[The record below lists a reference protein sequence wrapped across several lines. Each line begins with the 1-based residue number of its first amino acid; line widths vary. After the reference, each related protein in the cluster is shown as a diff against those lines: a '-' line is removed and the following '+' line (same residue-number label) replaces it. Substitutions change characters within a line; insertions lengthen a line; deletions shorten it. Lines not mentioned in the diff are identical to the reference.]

1 MNSAV
6 EIMDTGFA
14 CLVEKLG
21 IVDAERFVAMIKRD
35 SFDYTIWRREYFD
48 KMNIEQISAEAAAY
62 VQSHPQIVFLILWN
76 IMMLKVEAKEVWMYQ
91 GKKIFIP

>member
-6 EIMDTGFA
+6 ELMDAGFA

-35 SFDYTIWRREYFD
+35 SFDYTLWRREYFD
-48 KMNIEQISAEAAAY
+48 KMDLDQVSEEAAVYA
-62 VQSHPQIVFLILWN
+62 QSHPHR
-76 IMMLKVEAKEVWMYQ
+76 
-91 GKKIFIP
+91 GKGIRV

>member
-6 EIMDTGFA
+6 EIMDAGFA

-21 IVDAERFVAMIKRD
+21 IVDAERFISMIKRD

-48 KMNIEQISAEAAAY
+48 GMDLEQISEEAASYA
-62 VQSHPQIVFLILWN
+62 QSYPHR
-76 IMMLKVEAKEVWMYQ
+76 
-91 GKKIFIP
+91 GKGIRI

>member
-6 EIMDTGFA
+6 EIMDTGVA

-21 IVDAERFVAMIKRD
+21 VVDAERFVAMIKRD

-48 KMNIEQISAEAAAY
+48 KMDLEQISMETVAY
-62 VQSHPQIVFLILWN
+62 AQGHPH
-76 IMMLKVEAKEVWMYQ
+76 Q
-91 GKKIFIP
+91 GEGIRV

>member
-1 MNSAV
+1 MSSAV

-35 SFDYTIWRREYFD
+35 NFDYTIWRREYFD
-48 KMNIEQISAEAAAY
+48 KMDLEQISKEAAAY
-62 VQSHPQIVFLILWN
+62 IQGHPH
-76 IMMLKVEAKEVWMYQ
+76 E
-91 GKKIFIP
+91 GKGIRV

>member
-21 IVDAERFVAMIKRD
+21 IVGAERFVAMIKRD

-48 KMNIEQISAEAAAY
+48 KMDLEQLSTEATSYA
-62 VQSHPQIVFLILWN
+62 QSHPH
-76 IMMLKVEAKEVWMYQ
+76 K
-91 GKKIFIP
+91 GKGIRG

>member
-1 MNSAV
+1 MNSTV

-14 CLVEKLG
+14 CLIEKLG

-48 KMNIEQISAEAAAY
+48 KMDLEQISKEATAY
-62 VQSHPQIVFLILWN
+62 AQSHSH
-76 IMMLKVEAKEVWMYQ
+76 E
-91 GKKIFIP
+91 GKGIRV

>member
-35 SFDYTIWRREYFD
+35 SFDYTIWRKEYFD
-48 KMNIEQISAEAAAY
+48 KMDIEQINTEAAAY
-62 VQSHPQIVFLILWN
+62 VQSHPHKGRGIR
-76 IMMLKVEAKEVWMYQ
+76 
-91 GKKIFIP
+91 G

>member
-48 KMNIEQISAEAAAY
+48 KIDIEQISTEAAAY
-62 VQSHPQIVFLILWN
+62 AQSHPHKGRGIRV
-76 IMMLKVEAKEVWMYQ
+76 
-91 GKKIFIP
+91 

>member
-1 MNSAV
+1 MNSAI
-6 EIMDTGFA
+6 EIIDTGFA

-48 KMNIEQISAEAAAY
+48 KMDLEQISTEAAAY
-62 VQSHPQIVFLILWN
+62 TQSHPH
-76 IMMLKVEAKEVWMYQ
+76 K
-91 GKKIFIP
+91 GKGTRI

>member
-21 IVDAERFVAMIKRD
+21 IVDAERFVSMIKRD

-48 KMNIEQISAEAAAY
+48 KMDLEQISTEAVAY
-62 VQSHPQIVFLILWN
+62 TQSHPH
-76 IMMLKVEAKEVWMYQ
+76 E
-91 GKKIFIP
+91 GKGIRV

>member
-48 KMNIEQISAEAAAY
+48 KMDIEQISTEAAVYA
-62 VQSHPQIVFLILWN
+62 QSHPHMGRGVR
-76 IMMLKVEAKEVWMYQ
+76 V
-91 GKKIFIP
+91 

>member
-6 EIMDTGFA
+6 KIMDTGFA

-35 SFDYTIWRREYFD
+35 SFDYTIWQWEYFD
-48 KMNIEQISAEAAAY
+48 KMDIEQISTEAAAY
-62 VQSHPQIVFLILWN
+62 AQSHPHKGGGVR
-76 IMMLKVEAKEVWMYQ
+76 
-91 GKKIFIP
+91 G